1 MSLRHSPGP
10 WHAVLN
16 RRGQWE
22 IFCHTHALICR
33 LAKWTPATDA
43 ADARLMTA
51 APNLLDALKAF
62 CGDVESQQET
72 RETSLHA
79 AYQHALTII
88 AKTEGR
94 S

>member
-22 IFCHTHALICR
+22 IFCHTHALVCR

-51 APNLLDALKAF
+51 APDLLDMCREALEAL
-62 CGDVESQQET
+62 GDGDPD
-72 RETSLHA
+72 SLLLIGLRA
-79 AYQHALTII
+79 AI
-88 AKTEGR
+88 AKAEGR
-94 S
+94 